1 MILKYSITILK
12 TLLQLKDVSIIS
24 KIYMKYQLNNNS
36 LIHFF
41 KRHEVLYMEIIIHI
55 NCDNIFVKD
64 AALSVLSV
72 CVFNFWGVVIRN
84 VMLSFL

>member
-24 KIYMKYQLNNNS
+24 KMYMKYQLNNNS

-41 KRHEVLYMEIIIHI
+41 QET
-55 NCDNIFVKD
+55 
-64 AALSVLSV
+64 
-72 CVFNFWGVVIRN
+72 
-84 VMLSFL
+84 